1 MTSLLMLVFA
11 AFATTLAAVGLY
23 GVLAY
28 AVSRRAREI
37 GVRVALG
44 ADPGRVVRMIV
55 SQGSRLVGLGLL
67 LGLGAALG
75 ANRLIASLLYGV
87 SPTDTSSFIAAAAVL
102 SVVALLAC
110 AIPAARAVRVAP
122 SDALRPD

>member
-1 MTSLLMLVFA
+1 MNCSMRRSESA
-11 AFATTLAAVGLY
+11 ATTLAAVALY

-55 SQGSRLVGLGLL
+55 SQGSPLVGLGPL

-122 SDALRPD
+122 LDALRPD